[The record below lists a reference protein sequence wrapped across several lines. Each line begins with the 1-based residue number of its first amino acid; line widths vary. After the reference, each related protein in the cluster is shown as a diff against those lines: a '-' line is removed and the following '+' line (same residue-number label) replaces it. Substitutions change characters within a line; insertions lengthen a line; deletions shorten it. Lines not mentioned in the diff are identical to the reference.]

1 MMPLTTKD
9 SEVLPGLSLFRPHSP
24 SLALHV
30 LMSMEPPA
38 PSPSQM
44 RLPTSLFSHNR
55 AVRAFRP
62 HPRRRA
68 ATCRPLTSPGHMT

>member
-44 RLPTSLFSHNR
+44 RLPQACSAITEQ
-55 AVRAFRP
+55 
-62 HPRRRA
+62 
-68 ATCRPLTSPGHMT
+68 